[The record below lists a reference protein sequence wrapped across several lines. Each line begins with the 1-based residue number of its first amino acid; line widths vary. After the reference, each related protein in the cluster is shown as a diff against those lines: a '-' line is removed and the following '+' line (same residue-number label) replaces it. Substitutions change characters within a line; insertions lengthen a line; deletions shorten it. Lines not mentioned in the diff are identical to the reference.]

1 MDNTKKKK
9 KFVMPHTYVILG
21 IFILFGFLL
30 TFILPSGEYER
41 FVNDAD
47 VTVVDPTSFHFIEKT
62 YLNVFDLFMALP
74 TGMINMAH
82 IIFFIFII
90 VGAFSVVNASGAM
103 ETGVKQIAKRL
114 QGREIWSIP
123 LLLFV
128 FSICGATF
136 GMSQEGLVF
145 IPVCIML
152 ARSLGYDAMTG
163 MCMTLVGAQVGF
175 QAGWMNPFN
184 VGVSQGI
191 AELPIYSAI
200 GVRLVLWIVFL
211 VVTSW
216 YMMRY
221 ARKVKADPTKS
232 VVYELEVEDA
242 KREGPVDLDNVPRL
256 TGRQIGVLLVVLA
269 GLVIMIYGLMKLDWF
284 INEMS
289 AVFAAVGIFAGFVA
303 GFGPSRIA
311 EEFVKGCETV
321 VYGCLIVGI
330 AQAMVVLLQQGVV
343 IDTVVYGLAN
353 LVAELPKSLTAIGMF
368 LVQTLVNFFVNS
380 GTGQAALTMPI
391 MVPLADILDVTR
403 QTAVFAFQMGDGLSN
418 AIFPTSP
425 TLMAALG
432 LAKIGY
438 DKYLKYLMPLWLMW
452 NVIAV
457 VLLIYCTATNIG
469 PF

>member
-1 MDNTKKKK
+1 
-9 KFVMPHTYVILG
+9 
-21 IFILFGFLL
+21 
-30 TFILPSGEYER
+30 
-41 FVNDAD
+41 
-47 VTVVDPTSFHFIEKT
+47 
-62 YLNVFDLFMALP
+62 
-74 TGMINMAH
+74 
-82 IIFFIFII
+82 
-90 VGAFSVVNASGAM
+90 
-103 ETGVKQIAKRL
+103 
-114 QGREIWSIP
+114 
-123 LLLFV
+123 
-128 FSICGATF
+128 
-136 GMSQEGLVF
+136 
-145 IPVCIML
+145 
-152 ARSLGYDAMTG
+152 
-163 MCMTLVGAQVGF
+163 
-175 QAGWMNPFN
+175 
-184 VGVSQGI
+184 
-191 AELPIYSAI
+191 
-200 GVRLVLWIVFL
+200 
-211 VVTSW
+211 
-216 YMMRY
+216 
-221 ARKVKADPTKS
+221 
-232 VVYELEVEDA
+232 
-242 KREGPVDLDNVPRL
+242 
-256 TGRQIGVLLVVLA
+256 
-269 GLVIMIYGLMKLDWF
+269 MIYGLMKLDWF

>member
-242 KREGPVDLDNVPRL
+242 KGKD
-256 TGRQIGVLLVVLA
+256 
-269 GLVIMIYGLMKLDWF
+269 
-284 INEMS
+284 
-289 AVFAAVGIFAGFVA
+289 
-303 GFGPSRIA
+303 
-311 EEFVKGCETV
+311 
-321 VYGCLIVGI
+321 
-330 AQAMVVLLQQGVV
+330 
-343 IDTVVYGLAN
+343 
-353 LVAELPKSLTAIGMF
+353 
-368 LVQTLVNFFVNS
+368 
-380 GTGQAALTMPI
+380 
-391 MVPLADILDVTR
+391 
-403 QTAVFAFQMGDGLSN
+403 
-418 AIFPTSP
+418 
-425 TLMAALG
+425 
-432 LAKIGY
+432 
-438 DKYLKYLMPLWLMW
+438 
-452 NVIAV
+452 
-457 VLLIYCTATNIG
+457 LLIWTMFQGLQDVRLAYYW
-469 PF
+469 